1 MISFEKYDCANQEN
15 VFAQTN
21 QYSTI
26 SHNRKNLRMFN
37 IASKCFALFN
47 NTLPASSV
55 AHITRN
61 LLHVVAVPLKVASSY
76 YRKV

>member
-1 MISFEKYDCANQEN
+1 MISVEKYDCANQEN

-21 QYSTI
+21 QDSTI

-47 NTLPASSV
+47 NTLPASWV

-61 LLHVVAVPLKVASSY
+61 LLHVIPVPLKVASSY
-76 YRKV
+76 YRQV